1 MNSRARMTKVQKR
14 RAIEAALDQAVEAC
28 GRRGAHLTE
37 LRRRVLRL
45 VMEAEGPSTAYQL
58 LDRLKETS
66 KRAVPPTIYR
76 ALDFLVE
83 QRLIH
88 RVESLNAFVAC
99 AETGHRHAAQ
109 FLICG
114 NCGTVA
120 EIEDRTAAKALEHAA
135 AREGFHPRDAVVE
148 IQGTCATCFQSS

>member
-1 MNSRARMTKVQKR
+1 MTKAQKR
-14 RAIEAALDQAVEAC
+14 RAVESMLDRAAEAC
-28 GRRGAHLTE
+28 ARRGTHLTD

-45 VMEAEGPSTAYQL
+45 VVEAEGPSTAYQL
-58 LDRLKETS
+58 LDRFKETNKS
-66 KRAVPPTIYR
+66 AVPPTIYR
-76 ALDFLVE
+76 ALGFLME

-88 RVESLNAFVAC
+88 RVEILNAFVAC
-99 AETGHRHAAQ
+99 AETGHQHAAQ
-109 FLICG
+109 FLICRQ
-114 NCGTVA
+114 CGTVA